1 MKRLR
6 TILLGAVMALT
17 LPAYAEEV
25 DDTTRKTGWLLP
37 GSASFGFRHRI
48 VPTDET
54 NPILERSFRGE
65 FLLAF
70 RKPIY
75 TGTMS
80 VTELIFVTQIP
91 YAGFDE
97 GGKKII
103 LPVATFRVEVGYQ
116 HRLNSE
122 GLWLR
127 AGLVH
132 FSSHLMDPVKVE
144 GVSDLVAASRL
155 KLNVEALNV
164 LRLGL
169 VLDRNQDHTFLNNFS
184 GEAGFQPIR
193 ISYFLLTEANQAFS
207 RTSYEP
213 YDHRLYLRCLIGKRF
228 GGQRLALVIDGEAE
242 KNLRGSIELR
252 WSTNLHPSRPDED
265 GFQMALAYDG
275 GIGPDE
281 IATTPWSGTT
291 RGNWLTLGFKVSM

>member
-1 MKRLR
+1 M
-6 TILLGAVMALT
+6 ILGAVMALA
-17 LPAYAEEV
+17 LPAHAGEANDV
-25 DDTTRKTGWLLP
+25 DRATGWLLP

-48 VPTDET
+48 IPTDKT

-75 TGTMS
+75 TGTAS

-103 LPVATFRVEVGYQ
+103 LPLATFRVELGYR
-116 HRLNSE
+116 HRLNVE
-122 GLWLR
+122 GLSLR
-127 AGLVH
+127 AGLLH

-144 GVSDLVAASRL
+144 GFSDFVAASRL
-155 KLNVEALNV
+155 TLNVEALNL
-164 LRLGL
+164 LRLGVIL
-169 VLDRNQDHTFLNNFS
+169 ERNQNHTFINDFS

-193 ISYFLLTEANQAFS
+193 ISYFLFTEANQAFS

-213 YDHRLYLRCLIGKRF
+213 YDHRLYLRCLAGKRF
-228 GGQRLALVIDGEAE
+228 GGQRLALVLDGEAE
-242 KNLRGSIELR
+242 KKIRGSIELR
-252 WSTNLHPSRPDED
+252 WSTNLHPKKPDED